1 MDSKEFRSVLLLLKG
16 DLQDKNIPHHTT
28 ITQWVLDMNEEHI
41 KQLSNQMLVSLF
53 TLLIVL
59 S

>member
-1 MDSKEFRSVLLLLKG
+1 
-16 DLQDKNIPHHTT
+16 
-28 ITQWVLDMNEEHI
+28 MNEEHI